1 MIPFDAG
8 AIGGKC
14 RTNAEFYSIYYKQ
27 SDFGCQVFC
36 AKVPGGAKGF
46 KFVYANL
53 LFWCAASRF
62 AKPRNFLKK
71 VLIVAVGRC
80 SLRWADSRFAKPRNF
95 PKKVLIVAARSCGCG
110 VLIRGLRNLDAPCE
124 EERVV
129 TFCIVQKVT
138 KKHAGRSPI
147 YPNLKEKSSKKGE
160 KIKQREGE
168 IRSNRGGNTNTH
180 APNRH
185 AQKCIFT

>member
-36 AKVPGGAKGF
+36 ARVPGGAKGF

-95 PKKVLIVAARSCGCG
+95 PKKVLIVAVRSCRCG
-110 VLIRGLRNLDAPCE
+110 VLNRGLQNLESAHHSRSFLPQQLKPFKESLPDKKHVPETNIRDVPKGERYAI
-124 EERVV
+124 RVV
-129 TFCIVQKVT
+129 LWTANRPKPFRCRFKVMLF
-138 KKHAGRSPI
+138 HCRPW
-147 YPNLKEKSSKKGE
+147 
-160 KIKQREGE
+160 R
-168 IRSNRGGNTNTH
+168 
-180 APNRH
+180 
-185 AQKCIFT
+185 

>member
-62 AKPRNFLKK
+62 AKPRNFPKK
-71 VLIVAVGRC
+71 VLIVAVRRC
-80 SLRWADSRFAKPRNF
+80 H
-95 PKKVLIVAARSCGCG
+95 CGG
-110 VLIRGLRNLDAPCE
+110 LIRGLQNLDAPCKRE
-124 EERVV
+124 TVFV
-129 TFCIVQKVT
+129 LFACT
-138 KKHAGRSPI
+138 KRTGSTPEVCE
-147 YPNLKEKSSKKGE
+147 PLDSGDD
-160 KIKQREGE
+160 
-168 IRSNRGGNTNTH
+168 SNRRSIRCFCESDRRSSGN
-180 APNRH
+180 RL
-185 AQKCIFT
+185 C